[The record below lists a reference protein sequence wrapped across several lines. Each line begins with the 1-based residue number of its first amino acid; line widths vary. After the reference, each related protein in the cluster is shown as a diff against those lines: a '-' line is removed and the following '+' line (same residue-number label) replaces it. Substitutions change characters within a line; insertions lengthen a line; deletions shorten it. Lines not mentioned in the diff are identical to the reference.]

1 MRSVLFLLIRFCCF
15 FFFFNALIDHPD
27 TWGKC
32 LFSVSSAS
40 GVCSAF
46 IRWSLLDS
54 LYAPLFASKAIGK
67 GCMGTGDGKLR
78 VCVCGTVIIG
88 EQRSFRSFSIF
99 SLHSVLVFMLPCVV
113 QKSQDLLLYDFCFFF
128 FGKKKKEEEEKIFLV
143 VCQGSPLFFSGFY
156 DGYNSGE
163 ETYLVCVYL
172 DVLYSTC
179 SSKREKKHQ

>member
-15 FFFFNALIDHPD
+15 FFFNALIDHPD
-27 TWGKC
+27 TWEKC

-67 GCMGTGDGKLR
+67 GCKGTGDGKLR

-128 FGKKKKEEEEKIFLV
+128 FGKKKK
-143 VCQGSPLFFSGFY
+143 
-156 DGYNSGE
+156 
-163 ETYLVCVYL
+163 
-172 DVLYSTC
+172 
-179 SSKREKKHQ
+179 KKKKKSFW